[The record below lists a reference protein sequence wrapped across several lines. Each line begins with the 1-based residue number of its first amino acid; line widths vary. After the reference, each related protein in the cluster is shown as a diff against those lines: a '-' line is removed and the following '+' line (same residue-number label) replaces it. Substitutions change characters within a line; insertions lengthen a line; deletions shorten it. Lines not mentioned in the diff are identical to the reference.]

1 MGAGKECGDRGID
14 ERGAGGVTVAQPFA
28 LPCLSQIS
36 AFCALAARSPCICS
50 LANIGVLRADR
61 AQPLYLLTPP
71 GRFGPSAQVPTGHT
85 LPSGA
90 PAGRCGPLAQQPTGL
105 TLPFAPCRGL
115 GQTPGRSIF
124 AEGAD
129 RAHRSFRSP
138 PSGRFATFGGKCPQG
153 TRFPSVPQVL
163 CRSTECKRFER
174 PEVARNADGCS
185 LYVFDLNLWRAGRVP
200 KGTRRAAVAGR
211 DGRARPAGR
220 DSPEGAGARRWLDAQ
235 ACGGGSRSAGPV
247 AGYGLPGTTRR
258 ARLAGRGARD
268 GTCRAGARRRLAAR
282 GRGGGSRSAGP
293 AAGASAGA
301 SVGSAGRAG
310 EGGPA

>member
-1 MGAGKECGDRGID
+1 MGAGFAQYGSGDVKS
-14 ERGAGGVTVAQPFA
+14 GVQGPPRLLNHSRFPDGRAHGFAAPLRVALGLRPKCPGCSIIRASLTVALMVS
-28 LPCLSQIS
+28 LPRFGSL
-36 AFCALAARSPCICS
+36 CASRKCPPGTRFPSRHRAHAS
-50 LANIGVLRADR
+50 LRA
-61 AQPLYLLTPP
+61 
-71 GRFGPSAQVPTGHT
+71 
-85 LPSGA
+85 
-90 PAGRCGPLAQQPTGL
+90 
-105 TLPFAPCRGL
+105 CRGL

-235 ACGGGSRSAGPV
+235 ACGGGSRPDGPV
-247 AGYGLPGTTRR
+247 AGGGGFRAMGRR
-258 ARLAGRGARD
+258 AAGWFAARGV
-268 GTCRAGARRRLAAR
+268 RRRL
-282 GRGGGSRSAGP
+282 P
-293 AAGASAGA
+293 A
-301 SVGSAGRAG
+301 
-310 EGGPA
+310 

>member
-1 MGAGKECGDRGID
+1 MSGVQ
-14 ERGAGGVTVAQPFA
+14 GGNGCSIIRASLPF
-28 LPCLSQIS
+28 
-36 AFCALAARSPCICS
+36 
-50 LANIGVLRADR
+50 ANIGVLRAVR
-61 AQPLYLLTPP
+61 AQPLYLLTP
-71 GRFGPSAQVPTGHT
+71 A
-85 LPSGA
+85 
-90 PAGRCGPLAQQPTGL
+90 
-105 TLPFAPCRGL
+105 
-115 GQTPGRSIF
+115 
-124 AEGAD
+124 
-129 RAHRSFRSP
+129 
-138 PSGRFATFGGKCPQG
+138 GRFALRATAHRADASLRCAAGRFALRATAHWADASLRALPGFGAA
-153 TRFPSVPQVL
+153 PQVL

-200 KGTRRAAVAGR
+200 KGMRRAAVAGR

-235 ACGGGSRSAGPV
+235 ACGGGARSAGPV

-293 AAGASAGA
+293 VAGASAGA
-301 SVGSAGRAG
+301 SVGSSAGASAGRTPCSPDALRDPGRYRG
-310 EGGPA
+310 EVSG